1 MSQHDPP
8 HRPDPLD
15 GKGGSTFWN
24 DGNGERENKADAYWH
39 IAKNIDGRT
48 PNFDKVVSKS
58 VGIISN
64 NGKDTAPLD
73 HSQGFTLSQHD
84 PPHRPDP
91 LDGKGGSTFWNDGNG
106 ERENKADAYWHVG
119 HNQDGRTP
127 NFNKVVSKSIG
138 IISNNGKDTAPTDH
152 SQGFTLS

>member
-64 NGKDTAPLD
+64 NGKDTAP
-73 HSQGFTLSQHD
+73 
-84 PPHRPDP
+84 
-91 LDGKGGSTFWNDGNG
+91 
-106 ERENKADAYWHVG
+106 
-119 HNQDGRTP
+119 
-127 NFNKVVSKSIG
+127 
-138 IISNNGKDTAPTDH
+138 
-152 SQGFTLS
+152 